1 MTRNSGRIGVGIVVG
16 GLLAMGATVAQR
28 ELLRRAGTTLID
40 WRSVRS
46 IALRRLGTDGAPVPV
61 ADREAAEA
69 FYREALRRIEPAV
82 QAEVGRP
89 LPEALETPAV
99 IDRSEWVDLNL
110 ATFRTLFARV
120 EAIIAAND
128 SAPPTT
134 GRALARILNR
144 TLSNQQLGFL
154 LSFLAR
160 KVLGQYDISLLAAG
174 PVPRGRL
181 HFVEP
186 NIKAAAAALRVP
198 LDEFRTFIALHEAT
212 HAFEFEAHPWL
223 REHFAMSVATALE
236 ELANDSGGLGRRLR
250 DALAGGGG
258 HWLERLM
265 SERQRTTFQGT
276 QAMMS
281 LLEGYSNHVMNA
293 AGERILPGFH
303 QLHDRFERRNERRG
317 AIERALMRITG
328 LDLKMEQYA
337 AGERFVDA
345 VLATRGPAFF
355 AQVWE
360 GPERLP
366 SLDEIR
372 EPERWVARMKDDA
385 TGEGG
390 AGGTKRA

>member
-1 MTRNSGRIGVGIVVG
+1 MTRTSGRIGVGIVVG

-28 ELLRRAGTTLID
+28 ELLRRAGTRLID

-46 IALRRLGTDGAPVPV
+46 IALRRLGTDGAPIPV

-69 FYREALRRIEPAV
+69 FYREALRRIEPEV

-99 IDRSEWVDLNL
+99 VDRSEWVDLNVG
-110 ATFRTLFARV
+110 TFRTLFARV

-128 SAPPTT
+128 SAPPTA

-223 REHFAMSVATALE
+223 REHFATSVATALE

-265 SERQRTTFQGT
+265 SERQRTTFQRT

-366 SLDEIR
+366 TLDEIR
-372 EPERWVARMKDDA
+372 EPERWVARMTKDA

>member
-28 ELLRRAGTTLID
+28 ELLRRAGTRLID

-46 IALRRLGTDGAPVPV
+46 IALRRLGTDGAPIPV

-69 FYREALRRIEPAV
+69 FYREALRRIEPEV

-134 GRALARILNR
+134 GHALARILNR

-223 REHFAMSVATALE
+223 REHFATSVASALE

-265 SERQRTTFQGT
+265 SERQRTTFQRT

-372 EPERWVARMKDDA
+372 EPERWVARMANDA